1 MAKKKAPKMIKI
13 TQTRSG
19 IGRLTKH
26 RRTLRA
32 LGIKR
37 HQQSVIH
44 EDNDA
49 IRGMI
54 NQVSYMV
61 DVAEVEPP
69 GSVEAF
75 DKGGALHGVGMELGF
90 LGAPDGGE
98 GSAVGAF
105 GDVAL
110 ASSVRFDP
118 PGAAE
123 AVVEVGRSTFRVV
136 ERIGGAGPPTFAAVE
151 RFDDGG
157 ALGRVEEGG
166 QAVAFE
172 GEGVG

>member
-1 MAKKKAPKMIKI
+1 MIKI

-44 EDNDA
+44 EDSAA

-61 DVAEVEPP
+61 DVAEVE
-69 GSVEAF
+69 G
-75 DKGGALHGVGMELGF
+75 
-90 LGAPDGGE
+90 
-98 GSAVGAF
+98 
-105 GDVAL
+105 
-110 ASSVRFDP
+110 
-118 PGAAE
+118 
-123 AVVEVGRSTFRVV
+123 
-136 ERIGGAGPPTFAAVE
+136 
-151 RFDDGG
+151 
-157 ALGRVEEGG
+157 
-166 QAVAFE
+166 
-172 GEGVG
+172 

>member
-1 MAKKKAPKMIKI
+1 VAKKKAPKMIKI

-61 DVAEVEPP
+61 DVAEVE
-69 GSVEAF
+69 
-75 DKGGALHGVGMELGF
+75 GV
-90 LGAPDGGE
+90 
-98 GSAVGAF
+98 
-105 GDVAL
+105 
-110 ASSVRFDP
+110 
-118 PGAAE
+118 
-123 AVVEVGRSTFRVV
+123 
-136 ERIGGAGPPTFAAVE
+136 
-151 RFDDGG
+151 
-157 ALGRVEEGG
+157 
-166 QAVAFE
+166 
-172 GEGVG
+172 